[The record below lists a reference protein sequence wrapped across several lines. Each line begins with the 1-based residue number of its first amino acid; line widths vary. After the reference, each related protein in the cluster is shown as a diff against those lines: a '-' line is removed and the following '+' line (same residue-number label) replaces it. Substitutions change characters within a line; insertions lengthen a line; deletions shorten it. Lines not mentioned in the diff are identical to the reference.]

1 MIYGIAA
8 VAGLIIGFILHVVFV
23 KVAGLKSMNAANKFK
38 NDAEREAEGSSGKP
52 V

>member
-23 KVAGLKSMNAANKFK
+23 KVAGS
-38 NDAEREAEGSSGKP
+38 EIHECRQ
-52 V
+52 